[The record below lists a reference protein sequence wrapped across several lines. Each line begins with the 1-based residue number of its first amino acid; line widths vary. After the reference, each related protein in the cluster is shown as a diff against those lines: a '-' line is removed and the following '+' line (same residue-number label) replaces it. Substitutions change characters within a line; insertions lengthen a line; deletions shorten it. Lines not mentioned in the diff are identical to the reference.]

1 MNLVTY
7 KILYKMKVYDRIF
20 SHFLKH
26 AFFFSRLSALV
37 SRLPD
42 LSALVL
48 MYLIRFLQL
57 FAQTQISQVTKMDDS
72 NLATVF
78 APNFLRCP
86 SMDPM
91 VIMENARKE
100 MSFVK
105 HLIQCLDTTVAE
117 GIL

>member
-1 MNLVTY
+1 MLTG
-7 KILYKMKVYDRIF
+7 
-20 SHFLKH
+20 
-26 AFFFSRLSALV
+26 LV

-42 LSALVL
+42 LTALVL

-57 FAQTQISQVTKMDDS
+57 FAQSQIYQITKMDDS

-86 SMDPM
+86 SLDPM
-91 VIMENARKE
+91 VIMESARKE

-105 HLIQCLDTTVAE
+105 HLIQCLDTTIAE